1 MTGAEAVNAWFTP
14 FHYFVYL
21 GTILVLLISFLQ
33 WKWSKTCQ
41 NNILILVSEQG
52 GGGKWTLA
60 PKEGGS
66 VTIKNPDTGV
76 GNTWPLNELATIDV
90 LYPGVG
96 FIPEFAQK
104 TIRLAIVSEGDY
116 EPLLNR
122 SPHGRKVASPDIVAE
137 LTKIAEGLAEGDVK
151 NRLSDMLVGVSTAP
165 TRDMIGSPAVLYNVI
180 HEGVSRLAVTLDKGI
195 TETLEK
201 AMKRLGQSVNPTIM
215 YIGMGLIVA
224 LLVATLYFVVG
235 MTSMDVGTLGAD
247 VQAIKQALGV
257 P

>member
-21 GTILVLLISFLQ
+21 GTILVILISFLQ
-33 WKWSKTCQ
+33 WRWSKTSQ
-41 NNILILVSEQG
+41 NNILILVAEQSG
-52 GGGKWTLA
+52 GGRYALA
-60 PKEGGS
+60 PKQGGS
-66 VTIKNPDTGV
+66 VTIKNPNTGV

-104 TIRLAIVSEGDY
+104 TIRLAIVSEGDW

-122 SPHGRKVASPDIVAE
+122 SPHGQKVASPDIVVE
-137 LTKIAEGLAEGDVK
+137 LKKIAEQLTDGEVK
-151 NRLSDMLVGVSTAP
+151 DHLKDMLTGVSTAP
-165 TRDMIGSPAVLYNVI
+165 TRDMIASPAVLYNVI

-201 AMKRLGQSVNPTIM
+201 AMKRLGQSVNPTIV
-215 YIGMGLIVA
+215 YIGLGLTLV
-224 LLVATLYFVVG
+224 LLAVNLYFMVG
-235 MTSMDVGTLGAD
+235 ISSTEMGTLGAD
-247 VQAIKQALGV
+247 IQAIKQALGV
-257 P
+257 Q